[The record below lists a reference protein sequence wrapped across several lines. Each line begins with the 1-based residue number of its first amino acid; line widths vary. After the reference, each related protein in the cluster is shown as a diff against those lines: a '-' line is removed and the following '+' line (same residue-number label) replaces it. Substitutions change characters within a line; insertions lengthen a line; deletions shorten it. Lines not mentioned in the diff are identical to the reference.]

1 MKVDKGIPIPNKWPF
16 AEMKPGDSFA
26 IPPEIKRHTVAVSAM
41 RYAKRHGMKFTTRKM
56 PDGTFRCWRTA

>member
-1 MKVDKGIPIPNKWPF
+1 MKVDQSIPIPNRFPF
-16 AEMKPGDSFA
+16 GQMNVGDSFE